1 MILKVKEQAEK
12 NKKEETLH
20 SLRILKESLET
31 INVLHNLVE
40 DLKKDNSKLR
50 LDNVKCYRENAE
62 FKNLLNIGKKMIC
75 QVSLS
80 KIIGAPEL
88 HHIRYPMEWAD
99 DSIDNIIMVSRGSHQ
114 WIHDNLLKRDYDTKE
129 QALNHIQFEYFKQN
143 DARAEL
149 SRVKSKVVNLMIDLK
164 EF

>member
-1 MILKVKEQAEK
+1 MSWDWKRRGHGDYIK
-12 NKKEETLH
+12 
-20 SLRILKESLET
+20 SPMW
-31 INVLHNLVE
+31 
-40 DLKKDNSKLR
+40 
-50 LDNVKCYRENAE
+50 
-62 FKNLLNIGKKMIC
+62 KNLRRSFYRNYIGKKMIC